1 MNLNFSEGNVM
12 KTTVL
17 TGIMFVLLVSMLII
31 GGCTATKPDSEFQQ
45 EGSEIDQII
54 GVSDQDQTAE
64 SNPDEDEVLRLLGIT
79 KEKTQQPTVKETSKD
94 DDQFQREI
102 SDLENKL
109 ATKDSE
115 ISQLKTDISQKEQRI
130 NKLESDYPR
139 QPATTPGTYASTGN
153 FREDYQNALA
163 EYNNR
168 NYKLAIQLF
177 GELLARNATSS
188 LSDNCRY
195 WIGES
200 YYGLG
205 NFNQAIIEFTKVFSF
220 NKSNKM
226 DDAQL
231 KLGLCYWKQ
240 GDRERARQE
249 FERLLSDYPTSE
261 YVAKAEQFLS
271 RL

>member
-1 MNLNFSEGNVM
+1 M
-12 KTTVL
+12 KTTILTRIVL
-17 TGIMFVLLVSMLII
+17 ILLGGMLIV
-31 GGCTATKPDSEFQQ
+31 GGCTATKSDSELQQ
-45 EGSEIDQII
+45 DGSEIDQII
-54 GVSDQDQTAE
+54 GVSNQDQTAE

-79 KEKTQQPTVKETSKD
+79 KEKAEQPTVKETTKD
-94 DDQFQREI
+94 EDQFQKEI
-102 SDLENKL
+102 SDLESKL
-109 ATKDSE
+109 AAKDSE
-115 ISQLKTDISQKEQRI
+115 ISQLKTDMSQKEQRI
-130 NKLESDYPR
+130 SKLESENLS
-139 QPATTPGTYASTGN
+139 QPATTPESYSSTGN

-177 GELLARNATSS
+177 EELLARNASSS

-195 WIGES
+195 WIGEA

-220 NKSNKM
+220 NNSNKM

-231 KLGLCYWKQ
+231 KLGLCYWKL

-261 YVAKAEQFLS
+261 YVAKAEQYISKL
-271 RL
+271 

>member
-1 MNLNFSEGNVM
+1 M

-17 TGIMFVLLVSMLII
+17 TSIMFTLLVSMLII
-31 GGCTATKPDSEFQQ
+31 GGCSATKPESEFQQ

-54 GVSDQDQTAE
+54 GVADQDQTKE
-64 SNPDEDEVLRLLGIT
+64 QNPDEDEVLRLLGIT
-79 KEKTQQPTVKETSKD
+79 REKTEQPTVKEAAKD
-94 DDQFQREI
+94 DDQFQKEI
-102 SDLENKL
+102 GELERKL
-109 ATKDSE
+109 ANKDSE
-115 ISQLKTDISQKEQRI
+115 ISRLKADISQKDERLS
-130 NKLESDYPR
+130 KLESNYAR
-139 QPATTPGTYASTGN
+139 QPVTTSGTYTATGN

-177 GELLARNATSS
+177 EELLARNLTSS

-195 WIGES
+195 WIGEC

-205 NFNQAIIEFTKVFSF
+205 NYNQAIIEFTKVFSF

-231 KLGLCYWKQ
+231 KLGLCYWKL
-240 GDRERARQE
+240 GDNERARQE

-261 YVAKAEQFLS
+261 YVEKARLFLS

>member
-1 MNLNFSEGNVM
+1 M

-17 TGIMFVLLVSMLII
+17 TGTMLILLVSMLII
-31 GGCTATKPDSEFQQ
+31 GGCSATKPESDYQQ

-54 GVSDQDQTAE
+54 GVADQAQAE
-64 SNPDEDEVLRLLGIT
+64 EQNPDEDEVLRLLGIT
-79 KEKTQQPTVKETSKD
+79 REKTEKPTGTEASKD
-94 DDQFQREI
+94 DDQFQKEI
-102 SDLENKL
+102 SDLQKKL
-109 ATKDSE
+109 AEKDSE
-115 ISQLKTDISQKEQRI
+115 ISRLKTDISEKEDTI
-130 NKLESDYPR
+130 NKLESNYTR
-139 QPATTPGTYASTGN
+139 QPVTTSSSYTATGN

-168 NYKLAIQLF
+168 HYKLAIQLF
-177 GELLARNATSS
+177 EELLAINATSS

-205 NFNQAIIEFTKVFSF
+205 NYNQAIIEFTKVFSF
-220 NKSNKM
+220 NNSNKM

-231 KLGLCYWKQ
+231 KLGLCYWKL
-240 GDRERARQE
+240 GDSERARQE
-249 FERLLSDYPTSE
+249 FERLISDYPTSE
-261 YVAKAEQFLS
+261 YVEKAKQFLS

>member
-1 MNLNFSEGNVM
+1 M

-17 TGIMFVLLVSMLII
+17 TGIMLILLVSMLIF
-31 GGCTATKPDSEFQQ
+31 GGCSATRPENEFQQ

-54 GVSDQDQTAE
+54 GVTDQDQAQQQ
-64 SNPDEDEVLRLLGIT
+64 NPDEDEVLRLLGIT
-79 KEKTQQPTVKETSKD
+79 REKTEQPTVKEASKD
-94 DDQFQREI
+94 DDQFQQEI
-102 SDLENKL
+102 GDLEKKL
-109 ATKDSE
+109 AEKDSE
-115 ISQLKTDISQKEQRI
+115 ISRLKTDLTQKDEKISKM
-130 NKLESDYPR
+130 ESNYPR
-139 QPATTPGTYASTGN
+139 QPVTTSSTYTATGN

-163 EYNNR
+163 EYNNH

-177 GELLARNATSS
+177 EELLARNATSS

-205 NFNQAIIEFTKVFSF
+205 NYNQAIIEFTKVFSF

-231 KLGLCYWKQ
+231 KLGLCYWKL
-240 GDRERARQE
+240 GDLERARQE

-261 YVAKAEQFLS
+261 YVEKAKQFLS

>member
-1 MNLNFSEGNVM
+1 MI
-12 KTTVL
+12 TRVL
-17 TGIMFVLLVSMLII
+17 TGIIFILLISILLL
-31 GGCTATKPDSEFQQ
+31 GGCSSTKPDTAPAGQ
-45 EGSEIDQII
+45 EKSEIDQII
-54 GVSDQDQTAE
+54 GVSEQEPAE
-64 SNPDEDEVLRLLGIT
+64 QKPDEDEVLRLLGIT
-79 KEKTQQPTVKETSKD
+79 KEKTEQPAAKEASVD
-94 DDQFQREI
+94 EDQFKREI
-102 SDLENKL
+102 SDLEKQL
-109 ATKDSE
+109 TEKDSE
-115 ISQLKTDISQKEQRI
+115 ISRLKTDLSQKEEKI
-130 NKLESDYPR
+130 NKLESDYPK
-139 QPATTPGTYASTGN
+139 QPAASTVTYSSSGN

-177 GELLARNATSS
+177 EELLARNAAAS

-205 NFNQAIIEFTKVFSF
+205 NYNQAIIEFTKVFSF

-231 KLGLCYWKQ
+231 KLGLCYWKL

-249 FERLLSDYPTSE
+249 FDRLISDYPDSE
-261 YVAKAEQFLS
+261 YVEKAKQFIS

>member
-1 MNLNFSEGNVM
+1 M

-17 TGIMFVLLVSMLII
+17 TRIIFILLVGILII
-31 GGCTATKPDSEFQQ
+31 GGCSATKPDNELQQ

-79 KEKTQQPTVKETSKD
+79 KEKTEQPTVKETSKD
-94 DDQFQREI
+94 DDQFQQEI
-102 SDLENKL
+102 SDLEKKI
-109 ATKDSE
+109 AAKDSE
-115 ISQLKTDISQKEQRI
+115 ISNLKSDISQKEQKI
-130 NKLESDYPR
+130 NQLESNYPR
-139 QPATTPGTYASTGN
+139 QPATTPGSYSSTGN

-177 GELLARNATSS
+177 EELLTRNATSS

-195 WIGES
+195 WIGEA

-220 NKSNKM
+220 NNSNKM

-231 KLGLCYWKQ
+231 KLGLCYWKL

-261 YVAKAEQFLS
+261 YVAKAEQYISKL
-271 RL
+271 

>member
-1 MNLNFSEGNVM
+1 M
-12 KTTVL
+12 KTTIL
-17 TGIMFVLLVSMLII
+17 SGIMLILLISMLII
-31 GGCTATKPDSEFQQ
+31 GGCSTTKPETEFQQ

-54 GVSDQDQTAE
+54 GVADQNETQQA
-64 SNPDEDEVLRLLGIT
+64 NPDEDEVLRLLGIT
-79 KEKTQQPTVKETSKD
+79 REKTEQPAEKEVSKD
-94 DDQFQREI
+94 DDQIQQEI
-102 SDLENKL
+102 GDLQKKL
-109 ATKDSE
+109 VEKDSE
-115 ISQLKTDISQKEQRI
+115 ISRLKTDLSQKDDKI

-139 QPATTPGTYASTGN
+139 QPVTTSSTYNATGN

-177 GELLARNATSS
+177 EELLARNATSS

-195 WIGES
+195 WIGEA

-220 NKSNKM
+220 NNSNKM

-231 KLGLCYWKQ
+231 KLGLCYWKL

-249 FERLLSDYPTSE
+249 FERLLGDYPTSE
-261 YVAKAEQFLS
+261 YVEKAKQLLS